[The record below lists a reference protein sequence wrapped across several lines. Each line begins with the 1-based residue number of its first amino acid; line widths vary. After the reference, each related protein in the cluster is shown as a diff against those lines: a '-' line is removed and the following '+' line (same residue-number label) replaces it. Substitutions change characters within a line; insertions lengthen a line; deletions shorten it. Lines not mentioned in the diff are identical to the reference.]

1 MVEPSDPRATPPEQ
15 LGAPPKQG
23 MSTGVKVAIGCG
35 ILLVLVII
43 GFVVLTVIGGMFVK
57 NKAEELTGGLEAQEE
72 ASHTIQSLERENPFT
87 PPADGVVSED
97 LAGKFFAVTD
107 DAWDKMREDMEEMAE
122 RGEDIEE
129 RGGQAGLGDAM
140 AGVEALG
147 RSRVALAEA
156 LEGNDMPVS
165 AYLWTGMALVRA
177 YQALDMPPE
186 QTGVPPR
193 NLELAESHQA
203 ELAEIA
209 DSGQDGRPGKGAVLG
224 MAWTWGASEG
234 TMPAGW
240 DTMNYNAP

>member
-1 MVEPSDPRATPPEQ
+1 
-15 LGAPPKQG
+15 
-23 MSTGVKVAIGCG
+23 MSTGVKIAIGCG
-35 ILLVLVII
+35 VLLVLGVVV
-43 GFVVLTVIGGMFVK
+43 FVVLTVIGGMFVK

-72 ASHTIQSLERENPFT
+72 ATETIQALERENPFT
-87 PPADGVVSED
+87 APPDGVVSDD

-107 DAWDKMREDMEEMAE
+107 DAWEGMREDMEELGE

-156 LEGNDMPVS
+156 LEENDMPVS
-165 AYLWTGMALVRA
+165 AYLWTGMELVRA
-177 YQALDMPPE
+177 YQGLDMPPQ
-186 QTGVPPR
+186 QTGIPPR
-193 NLELAESHQA
+193 NLELAQQHRA

-224 MAWTWGASEG
+224 MAWTLGASEG

-240 DTMNYNAP
+240 DTMGTTP

>member
-1 MVEPSDPRATPPEQ
+1 MVEPRDPHAASPGEP
-15 LGAPPKQG
+15 GAPPKQG

-35 ILLVLVII
+35 VLLVLVII

-57 NKAEELTGGLEAQEE
+57 NKAEELTGGLEAQQE
-72 ASHTIQSLERENPFT
+72 ASETIQSLERENPFT

-107 DAWDKMREDMEEMAE
+107 DAWDKMREDLEEMAD

-129 RGGQAGLGDAM
+129 RGGQAGFGDAM

-156 LEGNDMPVS
+156 LEENDMPVS

-177 YQALDMPPE
+177 YQGLDMPPE
-186 QTGVPPR
+186 QTGIPPR
-193 NLELAESHQA
+193 NLELAQQYRA

-224 MAWTWGASEG
+224 MAGTWGAMEG

-240 DTMNYNAP
+240 DTMNYTP